1 MRAQTMS
8 VGVVGLLSLAAPIS
22 LAAMGCG
29 GGTPAGDDAAVV
41 DNDAGGGGGNDAGSA
56 ALCANVPTSGFGAS
70 EGRKLENF
78 TLPQCNNEDYSLYG
92 EDFCDPSHTLTVISI
107 AAEWCG
113 PCQLESSMIT
123 EYISRPYASRGVR
136 VMQIIIQDADYG
148 PPDLN
153 LCNRWVSRF
162 NLTDNIE
169 MIDPNGMTSGAFP
182 SGSLPSTL
190 IIDETGTIIYREDG
204 ASDGLVTLR
213 AELDRALASR

>member
-1 MRAQTMS
+1 VR
-8 VGVVGLLSLAAPIS
+8 GL
-22 LAAMGCG
+22 
-29 GGTPAGDDAAVV
+29 
-41 DNDAGGGGGNDAGSA
+41 
-56 ALCANVPTSGFGAS
+56 
-70 EGRKLENF
+70 
-78 TLPQCNNEDYSLYG
+78 
-92 EDFCDPSHTLTVISI
+92 
-107 AAEWCG
+107 
-113 PCQLESSMIT
+113 
-123 EYISRPYASRGVR
+123 
-136 VMQIIIQDADYG
+136 QIIIQDADYG

-153 LCNRWVSRF
+153 LCNRWVARF